1 MNLLIDMGNTRLKW
15 AVLENGV
22 LSGSQALLNS
32 TLSHQHL
39 VASWQGLPRPDS
51 LMVSCVGQHALLA
64 LVETVADSL
73 WPGLVCKPVR
83 ASAMACGV
91 QNGYLHPE
99 KLGVDRWLAL
109 LAVHH
114 HYPGPVC
121 IVDCGTAITV
131 DVLAADGSHLG
142 GMISPGLMLMKQ
154 ALAAGTQALEIS
166 DTTAALGLAQHTEA
180 AIYSGTLS
188 AAVGL
193 VNLVLSQQQTP
204 LALVLTG
211 GDAEL
216 IAEQLAIDRV
226 VDSDLV
232 LRGLAV
238 LVGGCG

>member
-15 AVLENGV
+15 AVLDNNG
-22 LSGSQALLNS
+22 LSGSQAIMNQALS
-32 TLSHQHL
+32 TETL
-39 VASWQGLPRPDS
+39 VASWQALPRPES
-51 LMVSCVGQHALLA
+51 VKVSCVGQPALLA
-64 LVETVADSL
+64 LVATVAAQL
-73 WPGLVCKPVR
+73 WPGLVCESVR
-83 ASAMACGV
+83 ACANAYGV
-91 QNGYLHPE
+91 QNAYTQPE

-114 HYPGPVC
+114 HYPGPAC

-131 DVLAADGSHLG
+131 DVLAGGIHLG

-154 ALAAGTQALEIS
+154 ALAAGTQALAIS
-166 DTTAALGLAQHTEA
+166 DTTAALRLAQHTEA

-193 VNLVLSQQQTP
+193 VKQVLSQQPTP

-216 IAEQLAIDRV
+216 IAQQLDIERV

-238 LVGGCG
+238 LVGQSR